1 MEVIYTHKL
10 HRNCVTMKPAS
21 DSRRKAPREARRNA
35 AHRSKSN
42 GGERSPS
49 GPSKRKVPRSVGV
62 APGPGVTNNE
72 RATNQGLSRK
82 PPLDELVGT
91 AAIIDALRE
100 GVWVIG
106 KASHTIFVNARMA
119 KMLGYTPEEMFGKR
133 LFEFIDERGVEL
145 ATRMLDRQRAG
156 IDEQHEFELVGKDG
170 RRVHALLETSPITNA
185 DGSYAGAVA
194 RVMDITGSRL
204 VEREFEATNRRLQ
217 TLLETCMEGIA
228 IGDTDENITYANR
241 ALAEILGYREEELI
255 GMNLRDLM
263 DAEEF
268 AKVQEQSNIRRAGK
282 VSRYELVMRCKNEET
297 RVVQVSASPVWDNQG
312 NFVGSMGILIDLTEQ
327 KKAEKATQDMNAE
340 LLSLVRAI
348 PDVVFFKD
356 TRGRNLIVNEAF
368 ERLVGLSEPEIVGK
382 TDEQLLPLDLV
393 KQCKKSDGEVLSTV
407 RQVLFEEQTTG
418 KDGVTRFFETIK
430 SPILDDKDKVVG
442 LVGVSRD
449 VTQHKQ
455 AEEALRLSEE
465 RYRQLVESAHE
476 GVWVTDASSR
486 TTFVNAR
493 MAEMLGYTRAEM
505 LGKDRLSFMDATDR
519 EIARHYAER
528 RKKGLR
534 DQYDIELI
542 RKDGTHIHATVAA
555 SPITDSGGNYAGA
568 LTLISDVTERKRA
581 ENEASLLQS
590 ITMEVSRAEDLDSAL
605 RAVLGRV
612 CEATGWDVGEVWI
625 PRPDGSYLECSPAWY
640 DRTGGL
646 SRFRKETEGFVY
658 ASGEGIAGRIWQSK
672 KPLWVKELELVKE
685 YPRAPIALRYGFRS
699 TVGIPV
705 TAAGDVVAVM
715 LFGLTVPRDQ
725 DERWVDLVSSIGSQL
740 GQLIWRK
747 RAEDELRAHSQHLEQ
762 LVQERTRKLKEA
774 ERLATIGETAL
785 MVGHDLR
792 NPLQAIVNS
801 LYLVNTMMGEQP
813 LSLEESKESPQQLSM
828 GGLLDEIE
836 KQVQYMNGVV
846 SGLTDFARPMRLRLI
861 EIDARQLIDEALST
875 SSVPQDVEATV
886 RVEEDVPR
894 LLVDPQMMKRVLTNL
909 ILNAVQA
916 MPKGGKLTTRVSKS
930 GETILI
936 SVRDTGR
943 GIPDE
948 VLPKLFNPLFTT
960 KAKGVGLGLAVC
972 KRVVEAHGGTISVK
986 SWPNRGSEFTL
997 TIPLKIA

>member
-1 MEVIYTHKL
+1 
-10 HRNCVTMKPAS
+10 MKPAS

-35 AHRSKSN
+35 AHKSKPN

-72 RATNQGLSRK
+72 RATNQGISRK
-82 PPLDELVGT
+82 PPLDELIET

-106 KASHTIFVNARMA
+106 KDAHTIFVNARMA
-119 KMLGYTPEEMFGKR
+119 KMLGYTPEEMFGKH

-145 ATRMLDRQRAG
+145 ATRMLDRQRVG
-156 IDEQHEFELVGKDG
+156 VDEQHEFELVGKDG
-170 RRVHALLETSPITNA
+170 RRVHTLLETSPITNA

-194 RVMDITGSRL
+194 RVMDITGRRL

-241 ALAEILGYREEELI
+241 ALAEILGYKEEELI

-282 VSRYELVMRCKNEET
+282 VSRYELIMRCRNEET
-297 RVVQVSASPVWDNQG
+297 RVVQVSASPIWDNQG

-340 LLSLVRAI
+340 LRSLVRAI

-382 TDEQLLPLDLV
+382 TDEQLLPPDLV
-393 KQCKKSDGEVLSTV
+393 KQCKRSDEEVLSTV

-430 SPILDDKDKVVG
+430 SPILDDKGKVVG

-493 MAEMLGYTRAEM
+493 MAEMLGYTPAEM

-568 LTLISDVTERKRA
+568 LTLISDITERKRA

-685 YPRAPIALRYGFRS
+685 YPRAPIALRHGFRS
-699 TVGIPV
+699 AVGIPV

-715 LFGLTVPRDQ
+715 LFGLTEPRDQ
-725 DERWVDLVSSIGSQL
+725 DERWVDLVSLIGSQL
-740 GQLIWRK
+740 GQVIWRK

-762 LVQERTRKLKEA
+762 LVQQRTRKLKEA

-801 LYLVNTMMGEQP
+801 LYLANTMMGQQP
-813 LSLEESKESPQQLSM
+813 PFPRESKESPQQLSM
-828 GGLLDEIE
+828 GDLLDEIE

-846 SGLTDFARPMRLRLI
+846 SGLTDFARPMRLRPI

-986 SWPNRGSEFTL
+986 SWPNKGSEFTL